1 MRAVDVPGARIAVEE
16 VGDGPV
22 ALVLHGG
29 LGVDHQLYRSLDPLA
44 SSMRLVYLDHRGNG
58 RSTGDAAT
66 ATMATWAADAAA
78 VAHDVAGDEPVIVIG
93 HSYGGFIAQEMAIT
107 HGASVRA
114 VILIATTPGQLGDGE
129 EPAPEGAP
137 MPAEFGEM
145 LSVMPANDEEYA
157 AAMYRLAPAYLYD
170 TPVEVLRDLMSD
182 TIFSAAAMR
191 RGFEELARWS
201 AVDRLHEVTSPV
213 LLVAG
218 RHDAFT
224 AWPQSERIAS
234 RLNDADVVI
243 LERSG
248 HFPWLEEPDSFFAAV
263 EDWLH
268 HHGLVDR

>member
-1 MRAVDVPGARIAVEE
+1 
-16 VGDGPV
+16 
-22 ALVLHGG
+22 
-29 LGVDHQLYRSLDPLA
+29 
-44 SSMRLVYLDHRGNG
+44 
-58 RSTGDAAT
+58 
-66 ATMATWAADAAA
+66 
-78 VAHDVAGDEPVIVIG
+78 
-93 HSYGGFIAQEMAIT
+93 
-107 HGASVRA
+107 
-114 VILIATTPGQLGDGE
+114 
-129 EPAPEGAP
+129 
-137 MPAEFGEM
+137 
-145 LSVMPANDEEYA
+145 
-157 AAMYRLAPAYLYD
+157 
-170 TPVEVLRDLMSD
+170 
-182 TIFSAAAMR
+182 MR

-268 HHGLVDR
+268 HHGLLDR